1 MLTSLEVKRGHN
13 LKIQTTNNGVILNIN
28 VKPNA
33 KEFKIKNEED
43 EIIIMCNEPPVKGKV
58 NKKLLQHFSKIFN
71 CKVELIS
78 GFTSKQKR
86 FLIHDIKSEEVNR
99 ILNSNS

>member
-1 MLTSLEVKRGHN
+1 M
-13 LKIQTTNNGVILNIN
+13 KIQTTDNGVILNII

-33 KEFKIKNEED
+33 KEFKIKIEED
-43 EIIIMCNEPPVKGKV
+43 EIKVMCNETPVKGKV
-58 NKKLLQHFSKIFN
+58 NKKLLQYFSKLFGR
-71 CKVELIS
+71 KVEFVS

-99 ILNSNS
+99 ILSSAI